1 MTLLRTQ
8 KAATKVVVF
17 IFELPVLIL
26 FALFG
31 IIGWVAE
38 KTYVAAG
45 IRWLAKKFVATSA
58 GQVYLVVQDAF
69 LEIEE
74 NDNIE
79 KSKEKMAEKIK
90 LFAWYNAADA
100 ILAGAFAWLVIFLS
114 AFGLSTEVTLI
125 VAIVFDILVPIP
137 FLYLAFV
144 KGQDLTL
151 GTDFRRALDALRK
164 PAPIT
169 WGIALTASIV
179 RGAIWNGPEY
189 VILFFRKE
197 LQGQIRVGV
206 ALVALATFQ
215 ALFWGWLWI
224 LGYDSVLE
232 PLWDHVLAPLIN
244 SVREVW
250 SN

>member
-1 MTLLRTQ
+1 MTLLRIR

-26 FALFG
+26 FTLFG
-31 IIGWVAE
+31 IVVWAAQ
-38 KTYVAAG
+38 KTYLAAG
-45 IRWLAKKFVATSA
+45 IAWLAKKFVATPA
-58 GQVYLVVQDAF
+58 GQAYLVIQDSF
-69 LEIEE
+69 LEIEKD
-74 NDNIE
+74 DNVE

-100 ILAGAFAWLVIFLS
+100 IFAGVFAWLIIFLS
-114 AFGLSTEVTLI
+114 AFELSIELTMI

-164 PAPIT
+164 EAPIT
-169 WGIALTASIV
+169 WGIALAVSII

-206 ALVALATFQ
+206 ALVILATFQ
-215 ALFWGWLWI
+215 ALFWGWLWM
-224 LGYDSVLE
+224 LGYDSVIE
-232 PLWDHVLAPLIN
+232 PLWDHVLAPLIK
-244 SVREVW
+244 
-250 SN
+250 